1 MKAKREKPSDVV
13 RRAITASGLSNY
25 RICQAA
31 GLNVTML
38 SRFMDGTQNLTLT
51 TLDALA
57 PVLGL
62 RIVVDGPVNVPPP
75 KRPGRKPKAKKG
87 GAS

>member
-1 MKAKREKPSDVV
+1 MKAKRDKPSDVV

-25 RICQAA
+25 RICRAA
-31 GLNVTML
+31 GLNVTVL
-38 SRFMDGTQNLTLT
+38 SRFMGGTQSLTFAT
-51 TLDALA
+51 FDALA

-62 RIVVDGPVNVPPP
+62 RIVVDGPVNVPPLG
-75 KRPGRKPKAKKG
+75 RPGRKAKAKKG